1 MSMAVSGGTKRSPQ
15 TYIGGPQSRKGPRLL
30 VGRAQKAFVASTMR
44 ALARERLPA
53 TRREPHRVASETA
66 SLYPCRCDV
75 TTGKTTVPFLERLQV
90 ACFAPLET

>member
-30 VGRAQKAFVASTMR
+30 VGSRTEGLVASTMR

-53 TRREPHRVASETA
+53 TRREPHRVASETG
-66 SLYPCRCDV
+66 SLYPCGCHV

-90 ACFAPLET
+90 ACFAPLGT